1 MDLLLLSAS
10 VLRRLQRTRVDVVL
24 ESERDGDEEEVED
37 EHGETHRLN
46 LEGSSVSHVWS
57 VS

>member
-37 EHGETHRLN
+37 EHGETHGLN
-46 LEGSSVSHVWS
+46 LEGSSVMFVW
-57 VS
+57 